1 MVWAFSG
8 SFPKIGGLSALFNPG
23 CQSDLQPQPPLLP
36 HQGRGVV
43 VLTMSYVVDT
53 VQELSPLLVVQV
65 LPLASDNL
73 NRVLGK
79 KESAGRAVGTG
90 KEWIAWSKDRSGN
103 GTHHS
108 RLLERTKASSS
119 FLGGTGR
126 GRKLPRQNW
135 LSFGSPLT
143 FACTYISSSNPGER
157 GSGMASRRKAP
168 C

>member
-8 SFPKIGGLSALFNPG
+8 SFPKIGGPSALFNPG
-23 CQSDLQPQPPLLP
+23 CQSDLQLQSPLLH
-36 HQGRGVV
+36 HQGRGV

-90 KEWIAWSKDRSGN
+90 KEWIVPSKDRSGN

-108 RLLERTKASSS
+108 RLLERQKLASS

-126 GRKLPRQNW
+126 GRKLLRQNW
-135 LSFGSPLT
+135 LSLGSPLT
-143 FACTYISSSNPGER
+143 FACIHQFLQSW
-157 GSGMASRRKAP
+157 
-168 C
+168 